1 MISFW
6 GIKQPFYSS
15 HIMNSLPLYL
25 YFDLSLSPSISFSF
39 CFSLFPFLYSP
50 HIRLNRFNK
59 TYVKRW
65 LIAGE
70 NFKEPELIAFY
81 RKMELKQAIMMVES
95 GQLPSVLPST
105 ISMQ

>member
-1 MISFW
+1 MGNKAVILF
-6 GIKQPFYSS
+6 FTHHELSS
-15 HIMNSLPLYL
+15 SLSL
-25 YFDLSLSPSISFSF
+25 FRSLSPSISFSF